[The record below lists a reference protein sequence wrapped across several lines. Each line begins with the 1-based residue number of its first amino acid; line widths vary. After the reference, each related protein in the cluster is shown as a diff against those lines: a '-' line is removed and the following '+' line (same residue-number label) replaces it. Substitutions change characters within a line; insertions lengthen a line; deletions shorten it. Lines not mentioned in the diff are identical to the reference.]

1 MGVFGDFNPIGE
13 PKNAFLRLKEAIG
26 DRGLWEG
33 MSQIKPT
40 GTASYQSQML
50 HQKKVNVTSGK
61 LDDLVAPNLSQH
73 GLQIVNP
80 GSKSRQNLII
90 WWLQICVQNGLQI
103 GPPGTHYCSLNSPQL
118 REQ

>member
-80 GSKSRQNLII
+80 GSKSRQNLMI

-103 GPPGTHYCSLNSPQL
+103 GPPGDPLLLP
-118 REQ
+118 

>member
-80 GSKSRQNLII
+80 GSKSRQNLMI
-90 WWLQICVQNGLQI
+90 WWLQICVQIVSKLV
-103 GPPGTHYCSLNSPQL
+103 PPGPITAPLTPPT
-118 REQ
+118 